1 MRLVVGLSGASG
13 VQYGIRL
20 LEVLK
25 DQAHVDLIISS
36 GAKEIIQLETGLDIE
51 FVYDLASSVYE
62 NDDMKAPIS
71 SGSVKFD
78 GEVIV
83 PCSMKTL
90 GCIANGIS
98 DTLISRVADVC
109 LKEGKA
115 LILVPR
121 ETPLSLVH
129 CENLLKVKRAGAVV
143 MPASPG
149 FYTKPSDISDL
160 IDFIVGR
167 IMDSLGME
175 HDISKRWDG
184 DTSGK

>member
-25 DQAHVDLIISS
+25 DRADVDLIISS
-36 GAKEIIQLETGLDIE
+36 GAKEIIRLETGRDIE
-51 FVYDLASSVYE
+51 SIYDLASGVYE

-71 SGSVKFD
+71 SGSNKFK

-98 DTLISRVADVC
+98 DKLISRVADVC
-109 LKEGKA
+109 LKEGKI

-121 ETPLSLVH
+121 ETPLSLIH
-129 CENLLKVKRAGAVV
+129 CENLLKVKRAGAVI

-160 IDFIVGR
+160 IDFMVGR
-167 IMDSLGME
+167 VLDSLGIE
-175 HDISKRWDG
+175 HDLSKRWDG
-184 DTSGK
+184 DTSAE